1 METIKEIMKS
11 TKNVLNIR
19 NNSEVYNEIQKT
31 LKKIDEYVI
40 FNEYRY
46 SNEVKIDGSELSALQ
61 NASLKKKKVLR
72 KLMYKI
78 NVKTTL
84 QTLNKFFH
92 FLFKRILK
100 SDSRVKVLKSEKEQ
114 QIMLKRENYN
124 KALLALRKAKQEY
137 LVEKGDFYKQRIL
150 KNQSI

>member
-1 METIKEIMKS
+1 MKS